1 MGLAEVELLRS
12 VEGDDSVS
20 APLAR
25 FQIGG
30 LWLTYRTTYGG
41 EMFLSLSL
49 PKVCGICLLCFFGC
63 IVMLSSLLPD
73 DVCLHM
79 AHRLEPCFL
88 ALALPVG
95 TAQLPC
101 WPEQPVI
108 CEAMSAC
115 SGPP

>member
-1 MGLAEVELLRS
+1 MHSLQITVGLAEVELLRS

-49 PKVCGICLLCFFGC
+49 PKVWG
-63 IVMLSSLLPD
+63 SSFSSCPH
-73 DVCLHM
+73 VWSC
-79 AHRLEPCFL
+79 
-88 ALALPVG
+88 
-95 TAQLPC
+95 
-101 WPEQPVI
+101 
-108 CEAMSAC
+108 
-115 SGPP
+115 

>member
-49 PKVCGICLLCFFGC
+49 PKVCGIFYFLVSLHRSCMH
-63 IVMLSSLLPD
+63 VMLS
-73 DVCLHM
+73 
-79 AHRLEPCFL
+79 A
-88 ALALPVG
+88 
-95 TAQLPC
+95 TA
-101 WPEQPVI
+101 
-108 CEAMSAC
+108 
-115 SGPP
+115 